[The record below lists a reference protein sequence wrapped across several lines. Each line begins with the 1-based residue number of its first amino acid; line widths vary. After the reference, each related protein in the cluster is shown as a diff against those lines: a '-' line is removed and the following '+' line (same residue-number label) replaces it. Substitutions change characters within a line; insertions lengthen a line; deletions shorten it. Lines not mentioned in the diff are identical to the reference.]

1 MRWTPDRCGDSWH
14 GTVAN
19 SVSDRERGR
28 EAALGRERRGWVK
41 QNTEEAAQDDAEGGV
56 QEDKKAKQLLDL
68 NFH

>member
-1 MRWTPDRCGDSWH
+1 MRWTPDRCGDSWR

-41 QNTEEAAQDDAEGGV
+41 QNTEEAAQDDAEGGGPRG
-56 QEDKKAKQLLDL
+56 QKGETTA
-68 NFH
+68 